1 MIRLAKLTSTRSP
14 WLYLES
20 LNGESIMRAVAVFR
34 LAKSNE
40 RVAVGPGE
48 FIGRSD
54 VATLCVDDPRI
65 SEAHAMV
72 SLRDRHLKLMSLRGR
87 FRVEGQVLHEVILA
101 AGMVLELAPGVN
113 LVCESIHMPD
123 ALVGVKISG
132 IPEVPLTGTMTLHAH
147 GVPSLKRGFDPA
159 GDAVFWSVGEQ
170 WRVRV
175 DGAPTQ
181 VLALGDVLECFGLE
195 IEVVNVPLSDLSQP
209 RTKSALRAP
218 LVFVCAN
225 SHVRI
230 ERASE
235 VPLRVSGIPGKI
247 LSSVLCRGGQADWQE
262 IVEDVWPGEQAAH
275 DVMRRRFDAGLRRLR
290 DALLHISQSDAPLL
304 TLDGAGVL
312 VFHLT
317 KQDRVEQPNERLG

>member
-1 MIRLAKLTSTRSP
+1 
-14 WLYLES
+14 
-20 LNGESIMRAVAVFR
+20 MRAVAVFR
-34 LAKSNE
+34 LVESHE

-54 VATLCVDDPRI
+54 VATMCVDDPRI

-87 FRVEGQVLHEVILA
+87 FRVDGKVLHEVVLST
-101 AGMVLELAPGVN
+101 GLVLELAPGVN

-123 ALVGVKISG
+123 ALVGLSIAGV
-132 IPEVPLTGTMTLHAH
+132 PEVPLTGTMTLHAQ
-147 GVPSLKRGFDPA
+147 GVPSLKRGFDPE
-159 GDAVFWSVGEQ
+159 GDAVFWSVGEH
-170 WRVRV
+170 WRVSI
-175 DGAPTQ
+175 DGAPAK
-181 VLALGDVLECFGLE
+181 VLAIGDRFQCLGLQV
-195 IEVVNVPLSDLSQP
+195 EVVNVPLADLSQP

-218 LVFVCAN
+218 LVFVCAS

-262 IVEDVWPGEQAAH
+262 IVTDVWPGEYAAQ
-275 DVMRRRFDAGLRRLR
+275 DIMRRRFDSGLRRLR
-290 DALLHISQSDAPLL
+290 DALLHISHGEAPLL
-304 TLDGAGVL
+304 TLDGAGIL

-317 KQDRVEQPNERLG
+317 KQDRIEQINEPLG